1 MKKPKISTKV
11 EKEKKKEK
19 KKEKEKMRKNIRKDH
34 HRRRRVEKAWKTRRE
49 RKIQAVDERKPRE
62 ERRQAKKALEL
73 GGGKRDE
80 SRTRV
85 RNRCVETGNPRFV
98 IRWFRRSGLRVR
110 ERARSGKL
118 PGVYK
123 ISW

>member
-1 MKKPKISTKV
+1 MV
-11 EKEKKKEK
+11 
-19 KKEKEKMRKNIRKDH
+19 RKNIRKDRN
-34 HRRRRVEKAWKTRRE
+34 RRKVVEQGWKERRG
-49 RKIQAVDERKPRE
+49 RKILAMDERKPRE
-62 ERRQAKKALEL
+62 ERNRAKKALEL
-73 GGGKRDE
+73 TAGNRDQ

-85 RNRCVETGNPRFV
+85 RNRCVDTGNPRFV

-110 ERARSGKL
+110 ERALSGKL